1 MDETTYKFLMG
12 GSAFVIAILGGMLW
26 TTIISPESGLDKL
39 QQSTQHPC
47 IFLFRVGISQ
57 SDMLFYR
64 I

>member
-26 TTIISPESGLDKL
+26 TTIISPES
-39 QQSTQHPC
+39 TQHPC